1 MQFYQISLNT
11 RVSNVDETA
20 GLGDTYPSYVEIL
33 TFICIYDN
41 IPYFNRLNNFKI
53 AFLFSYMMKHYI

>member
-20 GLGDTYPSYVEIL
+20 DLGDTYPSDVDIF

-41 IPYFNRLNNFKI
+41 IPCFNRLNNFKI
-53 AFLFSYMMKHYI
+53 AFLLSYMMKYYI